1 MEIIVTSRGMKAND
15 ILDMAWD
22 MGLERVTIVRAGEW
36 DGGRIHILTYGPL
49 AYRKMLEIP
58 APAKK
63 DDVERLLRTAVVSA
77 EAKKLD
83 DPKPVTFEGKQWTAA
98 EVASTEKAR
107 KKRNRK
113 ETH

>member
-1 MEIIVTSRGMKAND
+1 MEIIVASRGMKAND

-22 MGLERVTIVRAGEW
+22 MGLERVSIVTAGEW

-58 APAKK
+58 APAKQ

-77 EAKKLD
+77 EAKKLPD
-83 DPKPVTFEGKQWTAA
+83 LKPVTPADILATPEISTPKPKAKRSSKAA
-98 EVASTEKAR
+98 
-107 KKRNRK
+107 
-113 ETH
+113 H